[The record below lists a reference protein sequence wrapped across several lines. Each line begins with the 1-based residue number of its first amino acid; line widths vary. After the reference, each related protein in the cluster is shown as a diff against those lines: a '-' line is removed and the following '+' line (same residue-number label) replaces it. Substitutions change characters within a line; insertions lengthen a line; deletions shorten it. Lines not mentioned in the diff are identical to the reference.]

1 MIENILKNC
10 KAPKTIRSWGYYR
23 NLYLGDGFK
32 VKELIINPK
41 SALSMQRHQH
51 RSETWNLISGKAHV
65 KTDTCILYLD
75 TPQVIPKNTWHQ
87 GCNVSDEPAHIVEI
101 WQGDILTEDDI
112 ERIDDETKI

>member
-1 MIENILKNC
+1 MD
-10 KAPKTIRSWGYYR
+10 KAPKIIRSWGYYR

-87 GCNVSDEPAHIVEI
+87 GLKSGKTKLLGEKACLKNNPAF
-101 WQGDILTEDDI
+101 T
-112 ERIDDETKI
+112 